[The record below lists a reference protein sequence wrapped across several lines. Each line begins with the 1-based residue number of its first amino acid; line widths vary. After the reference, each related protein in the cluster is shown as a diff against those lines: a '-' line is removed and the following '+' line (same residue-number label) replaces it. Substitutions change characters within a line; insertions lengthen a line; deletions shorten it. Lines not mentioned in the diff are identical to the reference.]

1 MSRIEA
7 PGPGSR
13 MERPAPAAKLRI
25 LIEFLIVGICTLA
38 FALNAAG
45 IGATLLTDNF
55 AGQRDFVSY
64 WASGHQM
71 IQRADPYDASA
82 ILGLEH
88 SVGFGANLPPLIMR
102 NPPPSL
108 PLVLPLGL
116 MGVRGAS
123 LLWSLLMVASL
134 WASVRM
140 IAAMHQRQGSPLNLL
155 AYTFAPALSC
165 LIAGQMG
172 LFVLLGLVL
181 FLRLHRTRPFLAG
194 ASLWLCALKPHLFL
208 PFGVVLLLWIILSRR
223 YTIVLGAAAA
233 FAFSTAVAMALDP
246 HVFTHYTQMMQ
257 AAQLD
262 TKFIPCVSTMLRLY
276 LNPNAVWIQ
285 FVPSAVGC
293 VWALTWFLR
302 HRDWDWV
309 EHGSLLVLVSVLV
322 APYSWFMDQA
332 VLLPAVLHGLYRT
345 RSRSLVALLAIL
357 SAIVEIANFRGVP
370 LGNRILYPWTAP
382 VWLAWYLLA
391 IRTSTP
397 KPEIVTQT
405 MPAEVTG
412 TAEDM

>member
-1 MSRIEA
+1 MPRIEA

-13 MERPAPAAKLRI
+13 LERPAPAARLRI
-25 LIEFLIVGICTLA
+25 LIEFLVVGICTLA

-64 WASGHQM
+64 WASGHQLV
-71 IQRADPYDASA
+71 QRADPYDAPA
-82 ILGLEH
+82 ILDLEH
-88 SVGFGANLPPLIMR
+88 SAGFGANLPPLIMR

-108 PLVLPLGL
+108 LLVLPLGL
-116 MGVRGAS
+116 LGVRGAS
-123 LLWSLLMVASL
+123 LVWSLLMVASL
-134 WASVRM
+134 WISVRM
-140 IAAMHQRQGSPLNLL
+140 VAAMHTRQGSPLNLL
-155 AYTFAPALSC
+155 AYSFAPALSC

-194 ASLWLCALKPHLFL
+194 ASLWFCALKPHLFL
-208 PFGVVLLLWIILSRR
+208 PFGVVLLLWIVFSRR
-223 YTIVLGAAAA
+223 YTIMLGAAAA
-233 FAFSTAVAMALDP
+233 FAFSTAVAMTFDP
-246 HVFTHYTQMMQ
+246 HVFAHYTQMMQ
-257 AAQLD
+257 SAQLD

-285 FVPSAVGC
+285 FVPAALGC
-293 VWALTWFLR
+293 LWATIWFLR

-309 EHGSLLVLVSVLV
+309 EHGSLLVLVSVVV

-332 VLLPAVLHGLYRT
+332 VLLPAILHGLYRN
-345 RSRSLVALLAIL
+345 RSRNLVALLAIL

-391 IRTSTP
+391 TRTSASTA
-397 KPEIVTQT
+397 EIVTQT
-405 MPAEVTG
+405 MPAEVTRI
-412 TAEDM
+412 AEDV